1 MSILKWLFGG
11 GKSATA
17 DAPQASVEHDGYT
30 ITPTPISEG
39 GQYRL
44 CGVISKNIDGELRE
58 HRLIRADLLPT
69 INEANEFTIRKAK
82 QAIKEQ
88 GDRIF
93 ST

>member
-11 GKSATA
+11 KSSKE
-17 DAPQASVEHDGYT
+17 DAPQDSVEHEGYT

-58 HRLIRADLLPT
+58 HRLIRADMLPT
-69 INEANEFTIRKAK
+69 IGEANEFTIRKAK

>member
-11 GKSATA
+11 KSSAA
-17 DAPQASVEHDGYT
+17 EELQASVEHEGYT
-30 ITPTPISEG
+30 ITPSPINEG

-58 HRLIRADLLPT
+58 HRLIRADLLPS

-82 QAIKEQ
+82 QAINEQ